1 MAKPTFEK
9 YNRTQGS
16 IGSFSLHLYF
26 WRLVKFMDN
35 DWPDAPD
42 SIGQKDTGVLHVIG
56 EEELTNFSFDGLKRR
71 LRVHP
76 ETLSR
81 ILYRLEEQG
90 IIEKATSGY
99 NVTSK
104 ARQLLKQHPNYEA
117 QPTVPILQTLLSP
130 DIPVEQVITHLRGRW
145 FGNLRWVGISQTSEG
160 TALKWITEDG
170 GTQIEA
176 TFTQG
181 TLSIEAKPLTEKDL
195 NKAMRASYQLVAYI
209 ARLYSRPAQTR
220 PVAFFADYSSY
231 KVAS

>member
-1 MAKPTFEK
+1 
-9 YNRTQGS
+9 
-16 IGSFSLHLYF
+16 
-26 WRLVKFMDN
+26 MDN

-42 SIGQKDTGVLHVIG
+42 SIGQRDTSVLHVIG
-56 EEELTNFSFDGLKRR
+56 EEELTNFTFDGLKRR

-90 IIEKATSGY
+90 IIEKARSGY

-104 ARQLLKQHPNYEA
+104 ARQLLKQHPVYEA

-130 DIPVEQVITHLRGRW
+130 DIPVEQITSHLRGRW
-145 FGNLRWVGISQTSEG
+145 FGNLRWVGTSQTPEG

-176 TFTQG
+176 TFTEG
-181 TLSIEAKPLTEKDL
+181 TLSIEAKPLAEKDL
-195 NKAMRASYQLVAYI
+195 NKAMKASYQLIAYI
-209 ARLYSRPAQTR
+209 TRLYSRPTQTR
-220 PVAFFADYSSY
+220 PIAFFTNYSPSDI
-231 KVAS
+231 AS

>member
-1 MAKPTFEK
+1 
-9 YNRTQGS
+9 
-16 IGSFSLHLYF
+16 
-26 WRLVKFMDN
+26 MDN
-35 DWPDAPD
+35 DWPNAPD
-42 SIGQKDTGVLHVIG
+42 SIWQKDTSVLHIIG
-56 EEELTNFSFDGLKRR
+56 EEELTNFTFDGLKRR

-99 NVTSK
+99 NVTTK
-104 ARQLLKQHPNYEA
+104 AKQLLKQHPIYEA

-130 DIPVEQVITHLRGRW
+130 DIPIEQIISNLRGKW
-145 FGNLRWVGISQTSEG
+145 FGNLRWVGTSQTLEG

-181 TLSIEAKPLTEKDL
+181 TLSIDAKPLTEKDL
-195 NKAMRASYQLVAYI
+195 NKAMKASYRLIAYI
-209 ARLYSRPAQTR
+209 TRMYSRPTQTR
-220 PVAFFADYSSY
+220 PVAFFTNYSPHDM
-231 KVAS
+231 AS